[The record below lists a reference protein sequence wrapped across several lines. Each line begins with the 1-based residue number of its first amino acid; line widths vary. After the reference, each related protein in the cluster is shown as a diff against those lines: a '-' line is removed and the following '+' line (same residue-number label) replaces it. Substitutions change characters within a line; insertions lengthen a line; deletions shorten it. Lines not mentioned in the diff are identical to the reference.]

1 MVMPVFSIIIPL
13 YNKAPY
19 IRKALDSVLAQTYQD
34 YECIVIDDGSTDGS
48 AEVVQ
53 CVMRNAQCIM
63 GEKIRLLSQ
72 PNAGGAA
79 ARNNAVKEAKG
90 EYLCF
95 LDADDWWEP
104 TFLQEVAQLI
114 HDYPEAGLY
123 ATNYIYYKPG
133 KTHIALNLP
142 TGHINYPQAY
152 LQSTAMPV
160 WTGAAVMP
168 KRIFNEM
175 GGFPVG
181 VRLGEDFLLWAKT
194 AMRYPVAFLNQP
206 LAYYN
211 NDVPAAL
218 RATRNL
224 YAPEHNML
232 FLLDTVAQDNALS
245 ADWKSLFDRLR
256 VNGLLDYWL
265 NKQYHDAAETEL
277 CKVDWTQQP
286 RSVIRTY
293 RTPVWLLRAKRKIMQ
308 IGSWCKQKVVRLG
321 IRG

>member
-1 MVMPVFSIIIPL
+1 MNIRFSVVIPL

-48 AEVVQ
+48 AEAVQ
-53 CVMRNAQCIM
+53 CVLHNAQCIA
-63 GEKIRLLSQ
+63 GKKIRLLSQ
-72 PNAGGAA
+72 PNAGVAA
-79 ARNNAVKEAKG
+79 ARNNAVKETKG
-90 EYLCF
+90 DYLCF

-104 TFLQEVAQLI
+104 AFLQEMAQLI

-133 KTHIALNLP
+133 KTHIALNLA
-142 TGHINYPQAY
+142 TGYINYPQAY

-160 WTGAAVMP
+160 WTGAVAMP
-168 KRIFNEM
+168 QRVFFEEM

-194 AMRYPVAFLNQP
+194 AIRYPVAFLNKP

-232 FLLDTVAQDNALS
+232 FLLDTVAQDNAIS
-245 ADWKSLFDRLR
+245 QDWKRLFDSLR

-265 NKQYHDAAETEL
+265 SPQYHDMAKTEL
-277 CKVDWTQQP
+277 RKVDWSRQS

-293 RTPVWLLRAKRKIMQ
+293 RTPLCLLRAKRKIMQ
-308 IGSWCKQKVVRLG
+308 MGSFFKQKLVKLAEK
-321 IRG
+321 